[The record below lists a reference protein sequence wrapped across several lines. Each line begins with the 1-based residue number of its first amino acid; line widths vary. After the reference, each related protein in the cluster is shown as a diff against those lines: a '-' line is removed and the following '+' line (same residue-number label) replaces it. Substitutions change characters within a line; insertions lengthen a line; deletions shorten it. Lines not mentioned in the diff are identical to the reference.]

1 MNNTKTNKISLK
13 KFGLTMA
20 VCFALIALVVFIR
33 HRHSPLAICI
43 ISFFFLLISLIVPG
57 LLRYVYII
65 WMKLAFVLGW
75 VNTRILLCI
84 IFYLIFSPLG
94 LIMRIFRIDL
104 LDRRFNCATESYWKA
119 KSSKEFSQAD
129 YQRRF

>member
-1 MNNTKTNKISLK
+1 
-13 KFGLTMA
+13 
-20 VCFALIALVVFIR
+20 
-33 HRHSPLAICI
+33 
-43 ISFFFLLISLIVPG
+43 
-57 LLRYVYII
+57 
-65 WMKLAFVLGW
+65 MKLAFVLGW